1 MKKKEQREQEQKKK
15 KKLKKIQVKNM
26 RVRKR
31 NKPCGFVLFGNRT
44 LPTPIGRECT
54 KNEKKRKKITS

>member
-1 MKKKEQREQEQKKK
+1 
-15 KKLKKIQVKNM
+15 M

-44 LPTPIGRECT
+44 LSTPLGRECT
-54 KNEKKRKKITS
+54 KNEKKNILVVERRIKGSIYDG